1 MLPNGEIAA
10 QFLQMRIKHDRL
22 IGAHKVFDSMRK
34 MKIDAPWE
42 PQRFSCIFAPTGS
55 GKSTTVKDYIET
67 VIVDYVI
74 ARGLF
79 PANMNRKEIAH
90 KQHIALHVT
99 LAAKATEK
107 SFASDILTAFGDPR
121 ASRGTKDSMLGRA
134 YDYIGVKGSQIMFID
149 EVQHLDHRYEADQ
162 KKKSSRVFS
171 AENSSVTDMMKVI
184 MIRGRIPIV
193 FLGIEGA
200 RNLILGDD
208 QMNMRNLGEI
218 DFRQLRPE
226 RPAEQRMF
234 VRYLGCIGILM
245 QQCGIFP
252 KESDLVSG
260 DIPAKIHEVVSGRVG
275 TASNLILAA
284 ATIARERGADQL
296 LETHLLAAVDEWA
309 IPAKLI
315 SYNPFRSG
323 IRQRELRAA

>member
-22 IGAHKVFDSMRK
+22 REAHKVFDSMRQ
-34 MKIDAPWE
+34 MKIEAPWE
-42 PQRFSCIFAPTGS
+42 SQRFSCIFAPTGS
-55 GKSTTVKDYIET
+55 GKSTTVRDYIET

-74 ARGLF
+74 AQGLF
-79 PANMNRKEIAH
+79 PATMSRKEIAH
-90 KQHIALHVT
+90 RQHIALHVT

-107 SFASDILTAFGDPR
+107 SFASDILAAFGDPR

-134 YDYIGVKGSQIMFID
+134 YDYMEAKGSQIMFID
-149 EVQHLDHRYEADQ
+149 EVQHLDHRYDADP
-162 KKKSSRVFS
+162 KKSSRIFT

-193 FLGIEGA
+193 FIGIDGA

-218 DFRQLRPE
+218 DFAQLRPE
-226 RPAEQRMF
+226 HPAEQRMF
-234 VRYLGCIGILM
+234 VLYLGSVGILM
-245 QQCGIFP
+245 QQRGIFP

-260 DIPAKIHEVVSGRVG
+260 DIPAKVHEVVGGRLG
-275 TASNLILAA
+275 TASNLVLAA
-284 ATIARERGADQL
+284 ATIAKERKADQL
-296 LETHLLAAVDEWA
+296 TETHLSAAVDEWA